1 MFKFFGFYIGMAIR
15 SEQALP
21 LDLAAVFWR
30 NLLDDYAN
38 ASLEDKERDFKT
50 FDTFSW

>member
-1 MFKFFGFYIGMAIR
+1 MAIR

-21 LDLAAVFWR
+21 LDLAPVFWK
-30 NLLDDYAN
+30 NLLNEYET
-38 ASLEDKERDFKT
+38 STIEEKEADMKT